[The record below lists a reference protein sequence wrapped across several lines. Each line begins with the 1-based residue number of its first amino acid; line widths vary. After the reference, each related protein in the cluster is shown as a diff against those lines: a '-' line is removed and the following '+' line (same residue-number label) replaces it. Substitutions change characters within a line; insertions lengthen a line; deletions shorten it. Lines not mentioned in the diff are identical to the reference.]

1 MTTTS
6 APAAVRSSTQ
16 PVAGDQFVGRRYLQ
30 LVLVLGALSAIGP
43 LTIDTYLPALP
54 TLSAELGAS
63 DVQAQTTITGLLI
76 GLGLGQL
83 IVGPLSDAFG
93 RRRPLLIGLS
103 VHAFASLLC
112 AIAPSITMLA
122 VTRTLQGLAGAAVA
136 VVAMAMVRDLF
147 TGYRAAQLL
156 SRLILVLGVAPILA
170 PSLGS
175 ALLTATSW
183 RGIFVV
189 LAGIAVALIVVAFV
203 ALPETLPPN
212 RRLKPSLRATGA
224 AYAGLLGDRTFV
236 LLVIIAALL
245 FSTLFAYIAGSPFVL
260 QEIFGLSPQQFGVA
274 FGLNAVGLIIATQV
288 NPVLLRHYTPMRIL
302 SVAIG
307 VGFAAA
313 LVLLVFALTGFGGLL
328 GFSIPLAFVIAAMG
342 MSFPNA
348 PAVALSRHGE
358 AAGTAAA
365 LLGAA
370 QFGIGGMIAP
380 VVGLLSNGTTV
391 PVAAVIATTTGL
403 AATLVVLGRR
413 SLNAQ

>member
-6 APAAVRSSTQ
+6 APAAVRSSR
-16 PVAGDQFVGRRYLQ
+16 PDSGDTYVGRRYLQ
-30 LVLVLGALSAIGP
+30 LVLVLGSLSAIGP

-63 DVQAQTTITGLLI
+63 DVQAQTTITGLLL

-83 IVGPLSDAFG
+83 VIGPLSDAFG

-103 VHAFASLLC
+103 VHALASLLC
-112 AIAPSITMLA
+112 ALAPSITMLA
-122 VTRTLQGLAGAAVA
+122 VTRTLQGLAGAAVVA
-136 VVAMAMVRDLF
+136 MAMAMVRDLF
-147 TGYRAAQLL
+147 SGYRAAQVL

-175 ALLTATSW
+175 ALLTLTSW

-189 LAGIAVALIVVAFV
+189 LAGFAVILMAVAFF
-203 ALPETLPPN
+203 ALPETLPRN
-212 RRLKPSLRATGA
+212 RRIKASFGASRA
-224 AYAGLLGDRTFV
+224 AYAGMLRDGTFV
-236 LLVIIAALL
+236 LLVVTAALV

-260 QEIFGLSPQQFGVA
+260 QEIFGLSPQQFGIV
-274 FGLNAVGLIIATQV
+274 FGLNAVGLIVATQM
-288 NPVLLRHYTPMRIL
+288 NPLLLKHHTPMRIL

-307 VGFAAA
+307 VAFAAA
-313 LVLLVFALTGFGGLL
+313 LVLLAFAVTGFGGLL
-328 GFSIPLAFVIAAMG
+328 GFAIPLGVVLAAVG
-342 MSFPNA
+342 MAFPNA

-370 QFGIGGMIAP
+370 QFGIGGLIAP
-380 VVGLLSNGTTV
+380 VVGLLSNGTPV
-391 PVAAVIATTTGL
+391 PLAAVVATTTGL
-403 AATLVVLGRR
+403 ATVLVVLGRKR
-413 SLNAQ
+413 LRAS